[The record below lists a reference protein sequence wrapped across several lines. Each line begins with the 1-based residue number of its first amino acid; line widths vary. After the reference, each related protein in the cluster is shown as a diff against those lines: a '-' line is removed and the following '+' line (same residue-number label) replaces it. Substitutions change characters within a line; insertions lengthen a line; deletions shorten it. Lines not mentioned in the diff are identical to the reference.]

1 MPDQAFT
8 AASDRIALPI
18 TELADRVRLS
28 KQTIVQWIDRHLI
41 DAELRWAL
49 NEDNEEIHVV
59 QMTGDTLG
67 FLEDF
72 AADYREDVVSR
83 TEARRIL
90 KQIDRKKIKK
100 LIRAGDVQDVEVDEE
115 TKIVVGSIEDYLM
128 AREGLLAL
136 NGDEEEKG

>member
-1 MPDQAFT
+1 MPI
-8 AASDRIALPI
+8 S
-18 TELADRVRLS
+18 ELSEQIQLS
-28 KQTIVQWIDRHLI
+28 KQTIVQWVDRHLI

-49 NEDNEEIHVV
+49 NDANEEIHVIE
-59 QMTGDTLG
+59 MTEGTLD
-67 FLEDF
+67 FLTGF

-100 LIRAGDVQDVEVDEE
+100 LIRAGDVKDVEVDEE

-128 AREGLLAL
+128 TR
-136 NGDEEEKG
+136 EEEQL